1 MSRTLIDVHELSAW
15 LGVTPALGWKHY
27 DESCQVFKC
36 LVTVELIARLGK
48 TRAGELLNVSV
59 PALNG
64 RIKTLEKL
72 LRGPLFDGRRS
83 NSLTPIG
90 REVRKLWSA
99 QFQHLL
105 QSFITAI
112 ERLHD
117 QNNLRVSVDQSLWA
131 VQGKSIE
138 AAYGVRVPLCAIH
151 TSFEDGHLEI
161 ENRVRDGVIDLG
173 LVSFLER
180 DEKIAAPVKR
190 HFWRNE
196 AMVLVVAQER
206 AARLSRKIQVGRDDF
221 GGIHDTFVTMP
232 EDSRMYHCV
241 SAYLKR
247 LKIGRCFTY
256 RIPAQDAAAVVDQ
269 VIDDRGVSILP
280 ERVAAEAEAQG
291 KVASFLLTPQFQ
303 QSLEFLYRENSL
315 KIASIQSFL
324 ECLEETKNI
333 RHDRQTY
340 RQKFRLAIR

>member
-1 MSRTLIDVHELSAW
+1 MKGRLINMNGLSEHPDRPP
-15 LGVTPALGWKHY
+15 GLGWKHL

-36 LVTVELIARLGK
+36 LVTVELIARLNK

-72 LRGPLFDGRRS
+72 LRGPVFDGRRC
-83 NSLTPIG
+83 NALTPIG
-90 REVRKLWSA
+90 REVRKLWSPQLR
-99 QFQHLL
+99 QFLE
-105 QSFITAI
+105 SFLTEI

-117 QNNLRVSVDQSLWA
+117 QNDLRISAD
-131 VQGKSIE
+131 KSIWLAYGKRVE
-138 AAYGVRVPLCAIH
+138 TAYGVRLPLGAIH
-151 TSFEDGHLEI
+151 TSFEDGHIAI
-161 ENRVRDGVIDLG
+161 ENRVREGAIDLG
-173 LVSFLER
+173 LVSFLNP

-196 AMVLVVAQER
+196 TMVLVVARER
-206 AARLSRKIQVGRDDF
+206 AAPLSTKIQVGRDDF
-221 GGIHDTFVTMP
+221 RGIHDTFVTMP
-232 EDSRMYHCV
+232 EDSRMYSSV

-247 LKIGRCFTY
+247 LKIGRCFSY
-256 RIPAQDAAAVVDQ
+256 RIPAQDAAAALEQ

-291 KVASFLLTPQFQ
+291 KVASFLLMPQLQ
-303 QSLEFLYRENSL
+303 QSLDFLYRENSL

-324 ECLEETKNI
+324 ECLEDGKSTKT
-333 RHDRQTY
+333 DRQTN

>member
-1 MSRTLIDVHELSAW
+1 MKGHVIDISGLSER
-15 LGVTPALGWKHY
+15 LGVAPALGWKHY

-36 LVTVELIARLGK
+36 LVTIELIARLGK
-48 TRAGELLNVSV
+48 TRAGELLNISV

-72 LRGPLFDGRRS
+72 LHGPVFDGRRG

-90 REVRKLWSA
+90 REVRKLWNA

-105 QSFITAI
+105 ESFLTEI

-117 QNNLRVSVDQSLWA
+117 QNDLRIAVDQSSWVA
-131 VQGKSIE
+131 EGKRVES
-138 AAYGVRVPLCAIH
+138 AYGVRMPLCAIH
-151 TSFEDGHLEI
+151 TSFEDGHIAI

-173 LVSFLER
+173 LVSFLDK

-196 AMVLVVAQER
+196 TMMLVVARER
-206 AARLSRKIQVGRDDF
+206 AARLSTKIQVGRDDYR
-221 GGIHDTFVTMP
+221 GIHDTFVTMP
-232 EDSRMYHCV
+232 EDSRMYGSV

-247 LKIGRCFTY
+247 LKIGRCFGY
-256 RIPAQDAAAVVDQ
+256 RVPAQDAAAVLNQ

-291 KVASFLLTPQFQ
+291 KVASFLLMPQFQ
-303 QSLEFLYRENSL
+303 QSLDFLYRENSL
-315 KIASIQSFL
+315 KLASIQSFL
-324 ECLEETKNI
+324 ECLEEAKSTKSA
-333 RHDRQTY
+333 HQTN
-340 RQKFRLAIR
+340 RQKFRVAIR

>member
-1 MSRTLIDVHELSAW
+1 MKGHVINISGLSER
-15 LGVTPALGWKHY
+15 LGVAPFALGWKHY

-36 LVTVELIARLGK
+36 LVTVELVARLGK

-72 LRGPLFDGRRS
+72 LHGPIFDGHRT

-90 REVRKLWSA
+90 REVRKLWNT
-99 QFQHLL
+99 QFQQLL
-105 QSFITAI
+105 ECFSREI

-117 QNNLRVSVDQSLWA
+117 QYDLRISVDQTVWVA
-131 VQGKSIE
+131 EGKRVES
-138 AAYGVRVPLCAIH
+138 AYGVRMPLVAIH
-151 TSFEDGHLEI
+151 TSFEDGHIAI

-173 LVSFLER
+173 LVSFLDK
-180 DEKIAAPVKR
+180 DEKIAVPVKR

-196 AMVLVVAQER
+196 TMMLVVAHER
-206 AARLSRKIQVGRDDF
+206 ALRLSRKIEVGRDDF
-221 GGIHDTFVTMP
+221 SGIHDTFVTMP
-232 EDSRMYHCV
+232 EDSRMYNSV

-247 LKIGRCFTY
+247 LKLGRCFSY
-256 RIPAQDAAAVVDQ
+256 RIPAQDAAAVLDQ

-291 KVASFLLTPQFQ
+291 KVASFLLMPQFQ
-303 QSLEFLYRENSL
+303 QSLDFLYCENSL
-315 KIASIQSFL
+315 KMA
-324 ECLEETKNI
+324 
-333 RHDRQTY
+333 
-340 RQKFRLAIR
+340 